1 MSFSFTFDS
10 NTGHV
15 TIAEGSTE
23 IPAEAF
29 SGRNEVRSVSIPY
42 GVTTIGSR
50 AFISNQL
57 TSIDIPESVTTIGAS
72 AFNGNQLTSVVIGDG
87 VTSIGD
93 YAFDRN

>member
-23 IPAEAF
+23 IPAEVF

-42 GVTTIGSR
+42 GVTTIGAS
-50 AFISNQL
+50 AFYGNQL
-57 TSIDIPESVTTIGAS
+57 TSIDIPESVTTIGCS
-72 AFNGNQLTSVVIGDG
+72 GFS
-87 VTSIGD
+87 
-93 YAFDRN
+93 